1 MPPHIRSRSTVKAPP
16 PEDKALSPVEN
27 TLDLTPLTELG
38 PNVFT
43 NTRPQWQPIGARGI
57 YGGAVIAQSLLAAEL
72 TVERERMWGGMGV

>member
-43 NTRPQWQPIGARGI
+43 NTRPQWQPIGASDC
-57 YGGAVIAQSLLAAEL
+57 A
-72 TVERERMWGGMGV
+72 